1 MNSGFP
7 FNDQV
12 IKSFFVDLHKC
23 NILFRRTET
32 AYITRF
38 DVIYA
43 VFAVFSL
50 FDFNAVDMEI
60 ALVFA
65 A

>member
-7 FNDQV
+7 INDQV
-12 IKSFFVDLHKC
+12 IKSFFVNLHKC
-23 NILFRRTET
+23 NILFRRAET

-43 VFAVFSL
+43 VFIVFSL
-50 FDFNAVDMEI
+50 FNFNAVDMEI